1 MLHISPIYQPTIYNL
16 DNVASTNTYAQ
27 QLVQQQ
33 QATHGTIIV
42 AQQQSDGRGQ
52 RGNTWQSQ
60 YGKDLLVSIVLL
72 HQHNEAHHQFVLN
85 MAIAQAVHAFIYD
98 KCPEAAIKWSNDI
111 LINDAKI
118 AGILIENMW
127 QGSQWYAS
135 IVGIGININ
144 SIYALDNTRTSLL
157 QRIGEELPLTAT
169 LQQLITEIN
178 KSLHQLNTS
187 SQSVVNYYNSYLWK
201 RHQIVRVLIKGEVKV
216 AHQLGVATNGELL
229 LQLQDGTEQSF
240 VYGQAKLIVH

>member
-1 MLHISPIYQPTIYNL
+1 MVYISPIYQPTIYNL
-16 DNVASTNTYAQ
+16 NEVASTNSYAQ

-33 QATHGTIIV
+33 QAAHGAIIM
-42 AQQQSDGRGQ
+42 AQQQSEGRGQ

-72 HQHNEAHHQFVLN
+72 HHNNEAHHQFVLN
-85 MAIAQAVHAFIYD
+85 MAIAQAVHAFIHN

-111 LINDAKI
+111 LIHDAKI

-144 SIYALDNTRTSLL
+144 SIYAFDGTRTSLL
-157 QRIGEELPLTAT
+157 QCMGEELPLTVA
-169 LQQLITEIN
+169 LQELITEIN
-178 KSLHQLNTS
+178 NSLSLLNTS
-187 SQSVVNYYNSYLWK
+187 SQSVVNYYNSNLWR
-201 RHQIVRVLIKGEVKV
+201 RHQLVRVLINGNIIL
-216 AHQLGVATNGELL
+216 AHLMGVAANGA
-229 LQLQDGTEQSF
+229 LQLHFKDGTQQGYAF
-240 VYGQAKLIVH
+240 GQAKLIIE